1 MRPKVGL
8 VLGGG
13 GSRGLAHIG
22 VLKVFEREKIPVDY
36 IVGTSMGS
44 IVGISYALGY
54 KPDEITSYMSRL
66 GKNNLLSLNVFSA
79 KSRQKAV
86 EERLKLVM
94 KDKTFADLQIPSVV
108 MAVDMLSGKEEALCE
123 GELIP
128 AILASS
134 AVPAVFPPV
143 TIGGKQLADGGVIDS
158 TATAP
163 AYEMGADVVIVVD
176 VYPPLEQDGIWVD
189 PISATMGFELPFNIF
204 GTDKAPSVMSS
215 LWRSFRV
222 MTWYTH
228 EMRLKQHP
236 PHVLLR
242 PSVEGY
248 GSLDFKDIIGPI
260 QAGEAEAEAHLEH
273 IIACL
278 NGETN
283 APA

>member
-54 KPDEITSYMSRL
+54 KPDEIESYMSRL
-66 GKNNLLSLNVFSA
+66 GKTNLLSLNVFSA

-143 TIGGKQLADGGVIDS
+143 IIDGKQLADGGVIDS

-163 AYEMGADVVIVVD
+163 AYNMGAEVVIVVD

-189 PISATMGFELPFNIF
+189 PISATMGFELPFNVF
-204 GTDKAPSVMSS
+204 GTDKTPGMVSS

-228 EMRLKQHP
+228 EMRLKLHP

-242 PSVEGY
+242 PAVEGY
-248 GSLDFKDIIGPI
+248 GSLDFKDIQGPI
-260 QAGEAEAEAHLEH
+260 QAGVEEAEAHLEH

-278 NGETN
+278 NGEAG